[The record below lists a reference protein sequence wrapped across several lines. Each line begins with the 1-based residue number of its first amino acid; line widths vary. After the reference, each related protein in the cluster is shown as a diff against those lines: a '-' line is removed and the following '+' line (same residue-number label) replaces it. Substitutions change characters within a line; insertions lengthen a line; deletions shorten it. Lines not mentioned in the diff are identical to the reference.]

1 MHIRAILMP
10 SHSIHAVLK
19 AASFAARKHRGQTRA
34 DGATP
39 YFSHVTRVAFIL
51 RDLYGVDDTD
61 AIAAAFL
68 HDTLED
74 TNTDYDEI
82 EAVFGKTVA
91 DYVVA
96 LTKNALL
103 PKGARD
109 TEYFARL
116 AEAPE
121 VVQIIKLADAYD
133 NVTDRGTSPKLP
145 KTLETAKRLV
155 AMFESTLQTSEG
167 KAACGYLRTLI
178 AEVEMGIAVGK

>member
-1 MHIRAILMP
+1 MP
-10 SHSIHAVLK
+10 SHSIHPILK

-51 RDLYGVDDTD
+51 RDLFGIDDTN

-68 HDTLED
+68 HDALED

-82 EAVFGKTVA
+82 ETMFGKTVA

-103 PKGARD
+103 PKSTRD

-116 AEAPE
+116 AVAPE

-155 AMFESTLQTSEG
+155 AMFQQTLQTTEG
-167 KAACGYLRTLI
+167 KAACDYLQTLI
-178 AEVEMGIAVGK
+178 TEVEMGAPVGK